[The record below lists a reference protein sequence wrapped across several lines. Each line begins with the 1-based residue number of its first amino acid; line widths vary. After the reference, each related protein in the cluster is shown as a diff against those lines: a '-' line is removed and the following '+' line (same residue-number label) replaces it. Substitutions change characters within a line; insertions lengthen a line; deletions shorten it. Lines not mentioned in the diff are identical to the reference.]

1 MVIEQLEANSLH
13 RRSESVFPGRVAQ
26 ATRRQTE
33 FATDDPGDEQEGGR
47 LGRKPL
53 RVVRTTEASCMIELP
68 GTVKHSFE

>member
-33 FATDDPGDEQEGGR
+33 FATDDPGDEQEGGHLER
-47 LGRKPL
+47 EPL
-53 RVVRTTEASCMIELP
+53 RVVRATEASCMIELP
-68 GTVKHSFE
+68 GTAKHFFE